1 VVWLVIAMALFRDC
15 AIRTVVT
22 HLGLA
27 LPSQKRKKGK
37 PASAVASSAVT
48 QSRSRL
54 GDEPMRL
61 IFESSGEVWSDEAAD
76 GDRWCGLALYGVDG
90 SSLRVPDTEEN
101 EEEFGRPGSSR
112 GQSGYPQLRLV
123 ALMALRSHLLRAA
136 AIGRCKGKGTS
147 EQLLARE
154 LWPKVPERSLT
165 MGDKGFLN
173 YGAMHHLHHDKAGAR
188 TSRHW
193 LIPAKSN
200 TQCKT
205 LEILADGSEIAEVK
219 IGNAARKKYP
229 SAPKTMRVRVVTYQV
244 DGWPVRRLLCS
255 LLDPDL
261 YPADE
266 IAGLYHE
273 RWEIEL
279 GYAELKIHML
289 ERKEALRS
297 RKPKGAKQEVWGIL
311 IAYNLVRLKMVE
323 AAADA
328 GLPPTRMSF
337 KDSLHLIRI
346 FAAAN
351 AWTAPPGTMAT
362 QLRMLREMLAMLVL
376 PKRRS
381 KRRYKRHVKIKMSGY
396 KRNPGRPEPTTVTPS
411 EVPK

>member
-1 VVWLVIAMALFRDC
+1 
-15 AIRTVVT
+15 
-22 HLGLA
+22 
-27 LPSQKRKKGK
+27 
-37 PASAVASSAVT
+37 
-48 QSRSRL
+48 
-54 GDEPMRL
+54 
-61 IFESSGEVWSDEAAD
+61 
-76 GDRWCGLALYGVDG
+76 
-90 SSLRVPDTEEN
+90 
-101 EEEFGRPGSSR
+101 R